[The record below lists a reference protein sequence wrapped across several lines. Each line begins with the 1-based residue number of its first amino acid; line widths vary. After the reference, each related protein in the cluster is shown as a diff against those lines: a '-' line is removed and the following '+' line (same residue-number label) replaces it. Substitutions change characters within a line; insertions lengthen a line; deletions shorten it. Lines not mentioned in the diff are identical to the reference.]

1 MTEENMIDRHKR
13 ARASMIAAAGLLAG
27 LASAGPA
34 LAQVRMPDGP
44 IACRDFARNGY
55 GDWTVVRP
63 TTIITHG
70 MAMRLAPG
78 QTFMPSEMVNGVEVT
93 AILDRNC
100 GNM

>member
-1 MTEENMIDRHKR
+1 MIDRHKW
-13 ARASMIAAAGLLAG
+13 ARASVVAAVGLMAG
-27 LASAGPA
+27 LAWTGPA
-34 LAQVRMPDGP
+34 LAQVNMPDGP

-63 TTIITHG
+63 TTISSRGVT
-70 MAMRLAPG
+70 MRLAPG

-93 AILDRNC
+93 AVLDRNC